1 MISLEQVTKTY
12 TVEIEDFLYVVIVYH
27 HMNIDV
33 TIMEVLL
40 EGLSLEE
47 GSEEYNAVIDTFIA
61 EVQPE

>member
-47 GSEEYNAVIDTFIA
+47 GSEEYNAVVNTFIA
-61 EVQPE
+61 EIQPE